1 MMRFSASSASVIL
14 LLLAFVS
21 SAQDLPDKI
30 RSYKVYKAKV
40 QVTTSTSTTTNDA
53 ADGDALVKIGEPR
66 VIDVG
71 LTGVT
76 FEMDADLGVI
86 PQSGRIDFL
95 MFRDFRVNGVAL
107 QIDEFTHSFDV
118 KKGVA
123 IKLPKPVR
131 GFVSSL
137 NIAKAAYKEMVE
149 SEPTWNVTGTV
160 FVFGKFKKFGFKFK
174 RVVPVI
180 IELKVKNPLS
190 ALQ

>member
-1 MMRFSASSASVIL
+1 MRFSAPLTVVYL
-14 LLLAFVS
+14 LLFSLAN
-21 SAQDLPDKI
+21 SAQDYPDKI
-30 RSYKVYKAKV
+30 RGYKVYKAKV
-40 QVTTSTSTTTNDA
+40 QITTSANTTTTS
-53 ADGDALVKIGEPR
+53 DGGALIKIGEPR

-76 FEMDADLGVI
+76 FEADAELGII

-95 MFRDFRVNGVAL
+95 TFHDFRVNGVAVEV
-107 QIDEFTHSFDV
+107 DEYTHSFDV

-137 NIAKAAYKEMVE
+137 NIAKTAYKEMVE
-149 SEPTWNVTGTV
+149 SKPTWNVSGTV

-174 RVVPVI
+174 RVVPVK
-180 IELKVKNPLS
+180 IELKLANPL
-190 ALQ
+190 A

>member
-1 MMRFSASSASVIL
+1 MKVSAPLAIL
-14 LLLAFVS
+14 MLLLAFANH
-21 SAQDLPDKI
+21 AQDLPDKI
-30 RSYKVYKAKV
+30 RGYKVYKAKI
-40 QVTTSTSTTTNDA
+40 QVTASVDSTNSVTANTAN
-53 ADGDALVKIGEPR
+53 GDAVVRIGTLR

-76 FEMDADLGVI
+76 FEATADLGVI

-95 MFRDFRVNGVAL
+95 DFHDFRVNGIAVE
-107 QIDEFTHSFDV
+107 IDEYTNSFDV

-137 NIAKAAYKEMVE
+137 NIAKAAYNELVE
-149 SEPTWNVTGTV
+149 SKPTWHVTGTA

-174 RVVPVI
+174 RVVPVK
-180 IELKVKNPLS
+180 IELTVKNPLT
-190 ALQ
+190 